1 MVFTLGIG
9 AVGAARVLTRRQG
22 GYALLIVG
30 TLLGSLVRPHVALLE
45 LVAFGLAFLIARQP
59 AQRGVS
65 AASVGKVAGLVFLL
79 VLGAVLVQRFG
90 DTVAGS
96 ADLTDVDSVLA
107 INANRTEQGGSAF
120 HASDPTTP
128 VGYVVAVV
136 TVLFRPFPN
145 ETGGIEQTAAALEA
159 FFLLCVFVASWR
171 RLMTIP
177 GRLRAQPYV
186 TLALFYVLMFA
197 FGFGTIANFGILAR
211 QRSQVMPFL
220 FVLLSVTAAVARPPR
235 SARAARP
242 ARPRQHAVTKR

>member
-1 MVFTLGIG
+1 MN
-9 AVGAARVLTRRQG
+9 
-22 GYALLIVG
+22 
-30 TLLGSLVRPHVALLE
+30 
-45 LVAFGLAFLIARQP
+45 
-59 AQRGVS
+59 

-128 VGYVVAVV
+128 VGYAVAVV

-159 FFLLCVFVASWR
+159 FFLLCVFIASWR
-171 RLMTIP
+171 RLITIP

-186 TLALFYVLMFA
+186 TLGLFYVLMFSLRLRHDRQLRDSRPSA
-197 FGFGTIANFGILAR
+197 IAGDAVLVRVAVGDRGRGPTCRGRRAR
-211 QRSQVMPFL
+211 AKPDSTRSRSVDRSL
-220 FVLLSVTAAVARPPR
+220 VTAAGHARSTSCRTSVSTSCAIVA
-235 SARAARP
+235 
-242 ARPRQHAVTKR
+242 